1 MSKRQVSKDLIEV
14 AIDGKKYVGERIIVG
29 TRTMSQTI
37 YYKGHS
43 KRDNT
48 TYLLGKNSFDM
59 YPVAKMILAEIIFEN
74 RLKE

>member
-1 MSKRQVSKDLIEV
+1 MPNKQVSKDLIEID
-14 AIDGKKYVGERIIVG
+14 IDGKKYIGERIIVG

-37 YYKGHS
+37 YYKGYS

-48 TYLLGKNSFDM
+48 TYLLGKNSPDM